1 MRNIFLYPVQKI
13 QKKLMQMKGIRVLPR
28 CISFA
33 FGTPTLSV
41 SFTSGLYDIHKIQ
54 EIRRKKEATLV

>member
-1 MRNIFLYPVQKI
+1 MRNRFLYPVQKI
-13 QKKLMQMKGIRVLPR
+13 QKTNANEGNTCLPR